1 MAVPT
6 SGSISMLGL
15 MNEARYDNYSAG
27 NAITSTERNINLDK
41 LSGLVN
47 AAFNGAGGIVGAWAN
62 TNNLNSSQPHAMSE
76 FRGADR
82 DDSSSGDP

>member
-6 SGSISMLGL
+6 SGSISMLSL
-15 MNEARYDNYSAG
+15 MNEARYGNYSAG
-27 NAITSTERNINLDK
+27 NAMTNTERNINLDK

-47 AAFNGAGGIVGAWAN
+47 AAFNGAGGIVSAWDD

-76 FRGADR
+76 FRGAAR
-82 DDSSSGDP
+82 DDDTGDP

>member
-15 MNEARYDNYSAG
+15 KNEARYGNYSAG
-27 NAITSTERNINLDK
+27 TAMDSTDRSINLDK

-47 AAFNGAGGIVGAWAN
+47 AAFNGAGGIVGSWDN

-76 FRGADR
+76 FRGAAK
-82 DDSSSGDP
+82 DDDSGDP

>member
-15 MNEARYDNYSAG
+15 MNEARYGNYSAG
-27 NAITSTERNINLDK
+27 NAMTTTERSVNLDK
-41 LSGLVN
+41 LSGLVS
-47 AAFNGAGGIVGAWAN
+47 AAFNGAGGIVGAWDD

-76 FRGADR
+76 FRGAAR
-82 DDSSSGDP
+82 DDDTGDP

>member
-15 MNEARYDNYSAG
+15 MNEARYGNYSAG
-27 NAITSTERNINLDK
+27 NAMTTTERSVNLDK

-47 AAFNGAGGIVGAWAN
+47 AAFNGAGGIVGAWDD

-76 FRGADR
+76 FRGAAR
-82 DDSSSGDP
+82 DDDTGDP